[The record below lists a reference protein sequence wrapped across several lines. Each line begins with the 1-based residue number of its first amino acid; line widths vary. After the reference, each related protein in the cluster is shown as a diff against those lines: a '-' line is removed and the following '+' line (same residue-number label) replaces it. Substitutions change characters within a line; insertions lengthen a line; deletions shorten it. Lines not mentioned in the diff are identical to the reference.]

1 MRNKIFSIKSQKF
14 MDFNILSN
22 GIDFKH
28 RKIDLKNFF
37 SKKNWGACINSH
49 SIALSTYDKNFYT
62 AIHSADFLLPDG
74 IGIILAAKFFNIK
87 IYRRVTGYDFF
98 IYLCRFLNKKR
109 NPRIFF
115 LGSTQKVLHKLID
128 NFSRDFKNIQ
138 TNYYAPPFKKKF
150 SSFENKK
157 IQKKINDFAPDIL
170 FVGIT
175 QPLQEKWIHNNIEFL
190 KIKLAIGIGAVFDY
204 YSGNKKRPS
213 LFIRKLGLEWFV
225 RFLYEPKRLFLR
237 VFKSNFIFFREI
249 LYYYLKYNKFF
260 KKIFYKH

>member
-1 MRNKIFSIKSQKF
+1 MPNKIFSFKNQKF
-14 MDFNILSN
+14 MDLNILSN
-22 GIDFKH
+22 GIDLDH
-28 RKIDLKNFF
+28 HKIDLKKFF

-49 SIALSTYDKNFYT
+49 SIALSTYDKNFYN

-87 IYRRVTGYDFF
+87 ISRRVTGYDFF
-98 IYLCRFLNKKR
+98 IYLCRFLNKKK
-109 NPRIFF
+109 NAKIFF
-115 LGSTQKVLHKLID
+115 LGSTKKVLEKLTN
-128 NFSRDFKNIQ
+128 NFSSDFKNIQ
-138 TNYYAPPFKKKF
+138 TNYYAPPFKKNF
-150 SSFENKK
+150 SSYENIK

-175 QPLQEKWIHNNIEFL
+175 QPTQEKWIYNNYDFL

-213 LFIRKLGLEWFV
+213 LFFRKLGLEWFV
-225 RFLYEPKRLFLR
+225 RFLYEPKRLFFR

-249 LYYYLKYNKFF
+249 LYYYVKY
-260 KKIFYKH
+260 KKIF